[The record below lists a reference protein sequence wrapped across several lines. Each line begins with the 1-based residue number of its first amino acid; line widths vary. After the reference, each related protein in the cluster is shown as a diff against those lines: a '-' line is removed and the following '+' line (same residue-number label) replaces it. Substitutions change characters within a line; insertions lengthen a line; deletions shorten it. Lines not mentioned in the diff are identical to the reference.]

1 MTQTADA
8 IVVGGGLEGLST
20 AYHLS
25 AADFGRVVVLER
37 GSLCSGGTA
46 KSSGV
51 VRAHYGVPTLAAMAW
66 YGNQFLAN
74 ASEILHA
81 EVGFEQTGYVVG
93 VGPGNVE
100 ALQANVAM
108 QRSLGVQVD
117 LVGRDKVAELWPW
130 ADLDDFE
137 TFAYEPEGGYG
148 DAYLTGQAFAEA
160 ARRAGATIRQN
171 APVTEVLT
179 DGDRVAGVALAG
191 GERKRRKKNIK
202 KKAKKRKK
210 NK

>member
-20 AYHLS
+20 AYHL
-25 AADFGRVVVLER
+25 ATAGYGRVTVFER
-37 GSLCSGGTA
+37 ALLCSGGTA

-51 VRAHYGVPTLAAMAW
+51 VRAHYGVPSLAAMAW
-66 YGNQFLAN
+66 YGNQFLSSAK
-74 ASEILHA
+74 EILSA

-100 ALQANVAM
+100 ALRANVDM
-108 QRSLGVQVD
+108 QRSLGVDVE
-117 LVGRDKVAELWPW
+117 LVPLDKVAELWPW

-137 TFAYEPEGGYG
+137 AFAYEPQGGYG
-148 DAYLTGQAFAEA
+148 DAYLTGQAFAAA
-160 ARRAGATIRQN
+160 AR
-171 APVTEVLT
+171 
-179 DGDRVAGVALAG
+179 
-191 GERKRRKKNIK
+191 
-202 KKAKKRKK
+202 